1 MSNIKIRF
9 TVLKSKLVTSSVMLV
24 FLVTLSY
31 FSRSLYDTMQLSVPY
46 EVIFLALLVL
56 IAVLLMSVMLSLTYI
71 FLSEPFNSQ
80 EETSDSLDLLSY
92 LFDRLFRLTHPKEY
106 AKAVELGLREFRLWL
121 ST

>member
-9 TVLKSKLVTSSVMLV
+9 TVLKSKLVTSLVMLV
-24 FLVTLSY
+24 FLVTVSY
-31 FSRSLYDTMQLSVPY
+31 FSRSLYDSMKLSVPY

-80 EETSDSLDLLSY
+80 EETSDSLDLLSC
-92 LFDRLFRLTHPKEY
+92 LFDRLFRTTNPKEY
-106 AKAVELGLREFRLWL
+106 ERALELGMK
-121 ST
+121 